1 MKQKLREE
9 ILSLRR
15 QIPPTLQKEYSQLIQ
30 KRLLEL
36 EAFTRSVNV
45 MAYVAFRN
53 EVETMP
59 IIQHCLSEGKRV
71 VVPVSVPK
79 TRELLL
85 SELKDPER
93 ELRPGTFGVPEPAPG
108 YIRPFPAEDLDLIL
122 VPGVAFDE
130 RGFRLGYGAG
140 YYDRFFERLT
150 RRVPRIGL
158 AFEIQIIDRVPAD
171 PTDQPV
177 DFIITEIRL
186 IDCNK
191 NRVGGGD

>member
-1 MKQKLREE
+1 MKQKLREKT
-9 ILSLRR
+9 LSLRR
-15 QIPPTLQKEYSQLIQ
+15 QIPPPLRREHSQLIQ
-30 KRLLEL
+30 KKLLEL
-36 EAFTRSVNV
+36 EVFIRSVNV

-59 IIQHCLSEGKRV
+59 IIRHCLSEDKRV
-71 VVPVSVPK
+71 IVPVSMPK

-93 ELRPGTFGVPEPAPG
+93 ELIPGTFDVPEPAPE

-130 RGFRLGYGAG
+130 KGFRLGYGAG
-140 YYDRFFERLT
+140 YYDRFFERLP
-150 RRVPRIGL
+150 RRVPSIGL

-177 DFIITEIRL
+177 DFVLTEKRL
-186 IDCNK
+186 IDC
-191 NRVGGGD
+191 RQRDM